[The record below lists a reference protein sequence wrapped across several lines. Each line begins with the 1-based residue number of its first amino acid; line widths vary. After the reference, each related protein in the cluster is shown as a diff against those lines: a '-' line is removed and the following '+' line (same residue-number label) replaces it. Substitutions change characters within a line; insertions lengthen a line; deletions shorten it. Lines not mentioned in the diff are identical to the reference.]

1 MNILQEIFD
10 GTSRKRLITK
20 LVAHKVEEKGYSPTD
35 KQLAAIEEQ
44 VANSNDDTLSIEL
57 PDVDIDVQISI
68 EEDMMRVLDKYTED
82 LSDEMQRFIQEA
94 STIVLANLRASA
106 PEILLEHEKFRSNFE
121 RSLWQRWGKALELL
135 KMFIVIAT
143 EAGEGFNRE
152 FRALAAQERDFRFD
166 ILTRL
171 HARSCQIANEILT
184 LLRSGYAD
192 GAHARW
198 RSMHEIAV
206 IGIFISESGQ
216 EVAERYLLHNTVE
229 SYRAALQYQR
239 YSSRLG
245 YDPLTEQELSTLQSS
260 YQQLVD
266 RFGDPY
272 AKNYG
277 WAAHA
282 LAKGDPTFSNI
293 EEAIGLGHWR
303 PHYKL
308 ASHNVHANPK
318 GVFLKLGL
326 HSEGQELLLAGPSNT
341 GFADPGHSTAISLLQ
356 ITASLLTLKPNLDRL
371 SICHILSTLEKEVG
385 GTFLSI
391 QKDQEETSQP

>member
-1 MNILQEIFD
+1 
-10 GTSRKRLITK
+10 
-20 LVAHKVEEKGYSPTD
+20 
-35 KQLAAIEEQ
+35 
-44 VANSNDDTLSIEL
+44 
-57 PDVDIDVQISI
+57 
-68 EEDMMRVLDKYTED
+68 
-82 LSDEMQRFIQEA
+82 
-94 STIVLANLRASA
+94 
-106 PEILLEHEKFRSNFE
+106 
-121 RSLWQRWGKALELL
+121 
-135 KMFIVIAT
+135 
-143 EAGEGFNRE
+143 
-152 FRALAAQERDFRFD
+152 
-166 ILTRL
+166 
-171 HARSCQIANEILT
+171 
-184 LLRSGYAD
+184 
-192 GAHARW
+192 
-198 RSMHEIAV
+198 MHEIAV

-245 YDPLTEQELSTLQSS
+245 CDPLTEQELSTLQSS